1 MPLYEYH
8 CINCGED
15 FEQIVRF
22 SEADLT
28 PSCPVCGDKDTRKK
42 ISMAASF
49 GSSSSGSV
57 TSPGSSCGSG
67 GGFT

>member
-8 CINCGED
+8 CINCGEE

-28 PSCPVCGDKDTRKK
+28 PSCPFCGDKDTRKQ

-49 GSSSSGSV
+49 GSSSSRST
-57 TSPGSSCGSG
+57 TSSGSSCSSGSG
-67 GGFT
+67 FT

>member
-1 MPLYEYH
+1 MPLYEYQ
-8 CINCGED
+8 CNNCKEA

-28 PSCPVCGDKDTRKK
+28 PACPFCGDKDTRKK
-42 ISMAASF
+42 ISKVASF
-49 GSSSSGSV
+49 GSSSSGSA
-57 TSPGSSCGSG
+57 TSSGSNCGSS